1 MKLSQWIRFG
11 LFRTNYKIFNSNL
24 CLAYLV
30 NLVLEKEL
38 PNPDRIS
45 LNDDAGK
52 LCGMLNFCDAKSREE
67 IVRMMLNKEPIVA
80 ELPYRMNLNS
90 TNYLSKSQMV
100 SLLYRLGYLTI
111 DTETSL
117 KKE

>member
-1 MKLSQWIRFG
+1 
-11 LFRTNYKIFNSNL
+11 
-24 CLAYLV
+24 
-30 NLVLEKEL
+30 
-38 PNPDRIS
+38 
-45 LNDDAGK
+45 
-52 LCGMLNFCDAKSREE
+52 
-67 IVRMMLNKEPIVA
+67 MMFNKEPIVA

-90 TNYLSKSQMV
+90 TNYFSKSQMV